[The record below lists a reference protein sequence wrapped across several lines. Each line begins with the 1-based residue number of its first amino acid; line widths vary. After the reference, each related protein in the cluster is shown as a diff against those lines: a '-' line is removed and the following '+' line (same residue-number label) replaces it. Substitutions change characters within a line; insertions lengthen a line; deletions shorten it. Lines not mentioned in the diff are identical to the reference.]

1 MHYKMNEI
9 IVKIEEVFNIKLPK
23 DYIEYMENNNGYTG
37 MINDN
42 YYDLWKLEDII
53 SRNSDYQ
60 V

>member
-1 MHYKMNEI
+1 MNEI